1 MQTLIVEVLR
11 LRFDPAHLHQYTSN
25 NYIKGH
31 NDPFQCSF
39 NVPKK
44 ETLSKK
50 TTIKTNKLNNIKR
63 YLIKYDLL
71 NDKYLTKRKEIYYFN
86 YTIDKDN
93 NCQYSLKTTNYLISN
108 ILKYKILLK
117 IKEELQKMN
126 ENDLLNK
133 FNRNLTVFKTD
144 TSINIQSENDEEKSL
159 IEDITK
165 KTIRSIKKRGIK
177 KIQSNDLSTVGL

>member
-1 MQTLIVEVLR
+1 
-11 LRFDPAHLHQYTSN
+11 
-25 NYIKGH
+25 
-31 NDPFQCSF
+31 
-39 NVPKK
+39 
-44 ETLSKK
+44 
-50 TTIKTNKLNNIKR
+50 
-63 YLIKYDLL
+63 
-71 NDKYLTKRKEIYYFN
+71 
-86 YTIDKDN
+86 
-93 NCQYSLKTTNYLISN
+93 
-108 ILKYKILLK
+108 
-117 IKEELQKMN
+117 MN